1 MSESEDGSILGGS
14 GPLEMNIVS
23 LPKMDAAQLDQLGLN
38 EAAGALGTSL
48 TSLGAASQHYVP
60 VSSGSTQTLLEG
72 VIAQGSRAL
81 SNVSP
86 AVTFTTAGNSAQDS
100 YGSLEYVTQMPLQD
114 DQQGKF
120 QDTLVAVNNVA
131 FVEMS
136 DAAMKGATSSAP
148 LELYFDVM
156 NPTTTAA
163 PTTSSVHHV
172 RHEHQNPKTQLL
184 ERAYSDILFQQQEEQ
199 QQQQAQEQEQPNH
212 IMSDVSTN
220 LVQLDHDGLPHV
232 LHEYRKPNKLE
243 IQKRQ
248 LQQHLQQQQQQQ
260 RQLQHQQQHQE
271 QQQHQQRQLQLPHR
285 LQQQPKAFQFQQPQ
299 QRQVQQQQQVHQQ
312 QQKHQHHQ
320 QQQQQQ
326 QTQLQHQQKQF
337 LQQITKTH
345 DQNNQD
351 GQEQQQ
357 QQIAIQ
363 HMPLVSRS
371 GRPIRRRPE
380 YMEYVSQNLKEEEI
394 LPQLPEQLVK
404 VETMVISADYEEEDP
419 MEEALE
425 DDDPMDEEIDS
436 NDEDPETS
444 GNYTT
449 DGKKSLPHKKRIPKK
464 LKTTKK
470 HVKCYKCTQCG
481 DQFTNQQQF
490 AAHKQT
496 HTPPAL
502 KPKPFKCEICAKA
515 FDSQLKFFEHL
526 KGHYEPYKKHKCE
539 VCGGE
544 FESAEALQE
553 HSLVHSREHFTCE
566 LCNKTF
572 RKESML
578 EVHLKVAHM
587 EETETNPI
595 DKPYSCVACPKSY
608 RTQMALDSHV
618 QSEHSENP
626 PEFNCE
632 DCYRVFKSKT
642 KLLTHRKT
650 EHKEEPQNKGAPKK
664 KIKIG
669 KAVKGGY
676 ACTMCPRVFTHKN
689 SLVYHIRG
697 HTGERPHQ
705 CEQCGKAFYAASALK
720 VHQRLHSGEKPYKCQ
735 LCEKFFRQWGDLR
748 YHTTSVHSDD
758 RQYQCEYCG
767 KDFKRKYC
775 LVVHRR
781 IHTGEKNYKCEH
793 CNKAFRAASY
803 LQNHKRIHTGERP
816 HACPDCGKPFRV
828 RSDMKRHRQTH
839 MREAGITGSGVAT
852 PASSHVNQGGTQTP
866 VPPIPGQIVPGTI
879 TQVTPQPQLILS
891 DEVSVPGST
900 THPIRI
906 MVSSI
911 NGQQVAAVHPPPAH
925 RQSQHVTV
933 PVSGSIATITTG
945 PVSPGGTTTTLSP
958 EVIIM
963 DDNTHQPINLNIIPR
978 MMTQEQVA
986 SSPHGSHA
994 TLVTTDEE
1002 YQLTSSGRN
1011 ALEVRGEE
1019 GSVYVWHGV
1028 FTN

>member
-14 GPLEMNIVS
+14 GPLDMNIVS

-38 EAAGALGTSL
+38 GHAGTLSTSGL
-48 TSLGAASQHYVP
+48 TSLAANPQQYAP
-60 VSSGSTQTLLEG
+60 ASSGSTQAILER
-72 VIAQGSRAL
+72 VIAQGPRAL

-86 AVTFTTAGNSAQDS
+86 AVTFTTAGSSAQDS

-114 DQQGKF
+114 DQQAKF
-120 QDTLVAVNNVA
+120 PDTLVSVDNVA
-131 FVEMS
+131 FVDMN
-136 DAAMKGATSSAP
+136 DAAIKGATASTP

-163 PTTSSVHHV
+163 PTTSSGHHV
-172 RHEHQNPKTQLL
+172 RHEHQNPKSQLL
-184 ERAYSDILFQQQEEQ
+184 ERAYSDIFLQQQEQ
-199 QQQQAQEQEQPNH
+199 QQQQQQTQDQEPEH
-212 IMSDVSTN
+212 ILPDVTTAN
-220 LVQLDHDGLPHV
+220 LVQIEHEGLSHTLHD
-232 LHEYRKPNKLE
+232 YRKPNKLE

-248 LQQHLQQQQQQQ
+248 LQQQLQQQQQQE
-260 RQLQHQQQHQE
+260 RQLQQQHQE
-271 QQQHQQRQLQLPHR
+271 QQQQHQQRQLQHPHR
-285 LQQQPKAFQFQQPQ
+285 LQQQQKSFQFQQPQ
-299 QRQVQQQQQVHQQ
+299 QRQVQQQLQQ
-312 QQKHQHHQ
+312 QLHQKHHHQ
-320 QQQQQQ
+320 QQQQQS
-326 QTQLQHQQKQF
+326 QLQHQQKQF
-337 LQQITKTH
+337 QQQIPKTQE
-345 DQNNQD
+345 QNSQD
-351 GQEQQQ
+351 DDQEQQQ
-357 QQIAIQ
+357 QQQHTTQ

-380 YMEYVSQNLKEEEI
+380 YVEYVSQNLKEEEI
-394 LPQLPEQLVK
+394 LPHLPEQLVK
-404 VETMVISADYEEEDP
+404 VEAMVIGTDYEEEDP
-419 MEEALE
+419 MEEVMEEDDPLE
-425 DDDPMDEEIDS
+425 DEMDS

-444 GNYTT
+444 GNYST

-470 HVKCYKCTQCG
+470 HVKCYKCAQCG
-481 DQFTNQQQF
+481 EQFTNQQQF

-496 HTPPAL
+496 HTPPPM
-502 KPKPFKCEICAKA
+502 KPKPFKCEICAKG

-526 KGHYEPYKKHKCE
+526 KIHYEPYKKHKCE
-539 VCGGE
+539 VCSGE
-544 FESAEALQE
+544 FESADALQE

-587 EETETNPI
+587 EEEETNSI
-595 DKPYSCVACPKSY
+595 DKPYTCVACPKSY

-642 KLLTHRKT
+642 KLVTHRKT
-650 EHKEEPQNKGAPKK
+650 EHKEEGPQNKGAPKK

-676 ACTMCPRVFTHKN
+676 ACSICPRVFTHKN

-735 LCEKFFRQWGDLR
+735 LCEKYFRQWGDLR
-748 YHTTSVHSDD
+748 YHTTSVHSED

-781 IHTGEKNYKCEH
+781 IHTGEKNYKCDF

-816 HACPDCGKPFRV
+816 HPCPDCGKPFRV

-839 MREAGITGSGVAT
+839 MRDAAGSGSGVGT
-852 PASSHVNQGGTQTP
+852 PASGHVNQGGTQSP
-866 VPPIPGQIVPGTI
+866 SPAAQVVPGTI
-879 TQVTPQPQLILS
+879 SQANSQPQLILS
-891 DEVSVPGST
+891 DQVSVPGNVDQ
-900 THPIRI
+900 PIRI
-906 MVSSI
+906 MVSSL
-911 NGQQVAAVHPPPAH
+911 NAQQVTTAVHPPPAH

-933 PVSGSIATITTG
+933 PVSGNIATLTTG

-978 MMTQEQVA
+978 MITQEQVA
-986 SSPHGSHA
+986 SSPHTSHA
-994 TLVTTDEE
+994 TLVTTEEE
-1002 YQLTSSGRN
+1002 YLANSGRN
-1011 ALEVRGEE
+1011 TLEVRGEE

-1028 FTN
+1028 FTD